1 MIDWL
6 SFIESLISLVV
17 VVMMAFTIK
26 RFMRSSIRMLMFNIT
41 LTYITFGLS
50 TIHNFFINTLFIGSV
65 IYDFMMMINYGLVI
79 LSFMFA
85 MRAIHFAGVL
95 IIGFGDASYGKK
107 LSAKRKVSA

>member
-6 SFIESLISLVV
+6 SFIESVISLVAV
-17 VVMMAFTIK
+17 VLMAVTIK

-50 TIHNFFINTLFIGSV
+50 TIHSFFINTLFIGSPV
-65 IYDFMMMINYGLVI
+65 FEFMMVINYGIVI

-85 MRAIHFAGVL
+85 IRAIHFAGVL
-95 IIGFGDASYGKK
+95 IAGFGDAKYVSELNKK
-107 LSAKRKVSA
+107 KVKA